1 MKRCPECRRDY
12 YDETL
17 LYCLD
22 DGAALLE
29 GPAPAVSFDAA
40 HLSESPT
47 QIQTHTTGQTAV
59 FPTRNFQTADE
70 TPGRPRR
77 KLVIA
82 AATLGAVVAVIAVG
96 YFAFRSFTSQKS
108 IASIAVM
115 PFVNASGNADT
126 EYLSDG
132 MTETLINSLSQLPS
146 VSVKARSLVFRY
158 KGKDFDPKQ
167 VATELGAEVILNGRV
182 LQRGNQITLSLDL
195 VDAATGNQMWGEQ
208 YNRDISELVV
218 LQKEIARDVSNKL
231 TTKIS
236 GTDEINIA
244 KSSTVDPEAYQLY
257 LQGLFQWNRRT
268 EEGAAKSREYFQQA
282 IEKDPKYALAYA
294 GVASSY
300 VVTSDLPS
308 KERHPKAKAAAI
320 KALELD
326 PSLGEA
332 RAVLA
337 NVAFYFDWDWPTSE
351 REFRRA
357 IELSPNYATAHHW
370 FGEVLSAMG
379 RFDESFAEYR
389 KATEL
394 DPISPAISSDLAMA
408 YYNSRQYD
416 RAIDHLKKLIEL
428 NPGFVRSYFYLANI
442 YEETGKFPEAIETRR
457 TGILKSNP
465 DAPKVDYAVN
475 RVRKALAESGE
486 PGYWKVALDLNLEYA
501 KENKV
506 DIDPLYMAFAYSRL
520 NQRDKAFE
528 WMEKAFDARSN
539 GMATLSNPS
548 WDKLRDDPRFAELVR
563 RVGIPSR

>member
-29 GPAPAVSFDAA
+29 GPAPAVSFEAA

-47 QIQTHTTGQTAV
+47 RIQTHNTGQTAV

-208 YNRDISELVV
+208 YSRDISELVV